1 MRLWIDFLLQ
11 IAMFLL
17 SSELTVPWFQLIL
30 SYRKKKK
37 FFLTYPSPVSVYQ
50 LLPMKDMLLFGQFTI
65 TITIVLV
72 AQLCPTLCNP
82 MDCSLARLLCPWNSP
97 GKNTGV
103 GSHFLFQ
110 GIFLTQGSNLGQ
122 TWVSLHCRQILYH
135 LSYQESPNQPH

>member
-82 MDCSLARLLCPWNSP
+82 MDCSLARLLCPWDSWGQEYWSELPFPCPRELPDLRTEP
-97 GKNTGV
+97 GSSALQADSLPSEPPGR
-103 GSHFLFQ
+103 
-110 GIFLTQGSNLGQ
+110 SN
-122 TWVSLHCRQILYH
+122 I
-135 LSYQESPNQPH
+135 NN